1 MMKKFRLVLKN
12 SLILILIFLLVSL
25 SYSNNVI
32 NNNSVFNDAKG
43 PIVIKNSKVVVTG
56 DSFAGKFYDF
66 ENNKDLQLV
75 PYARAG
81 RTIDENKF
89 IMAEALNLNEKNVLI
104 SIGVNDQF
112 METPPYRFEFVLRSI
127 LNISLINNKNVYFHS
142 YLKYFSSLY
151 NSKRFAA
158 TEYDAIIKQ
167 LCTEYYNAHYIDVK
181 DLETPKYIS
190 EDNIHY
196 NIMFYDELYNRL
208 VNTIYAI
215 KQAQKG

>member
-1 MMKKFRLVLKN
+1 MKRFQLVLKN
-12 SLILILIFLLVSL
+12 SILLIFIFLSISL
-25 SYSNNVI
+25 CYSNNII
-32 NNNSVFNDAKG
+32 NNNLVESTG
-43 PIVIKNSKVVVTG
+43 PIVIKNSKIVVTG

-66 ENNKDLQLV
+66 EKDKELQLV
-75 PYARAG
+75 PFARAG

-127 LNISLINNKNVYFHS
+127 LNISLINNTNVYFHS
-142 YLKYFSSLY
+142 YLKYFSNLY
-151 NSKRFAA
+151 NNKRFSA
-158 TEYDAIIKQ
+158 TEYDEIIKQ
-167 LCTEYYNAHYIDVK
+167 LCNEYYTAHYIDVK

-208 VNTIYAI
+208 VNAIYTIERL
-215 KQAQKG
+215 QNG